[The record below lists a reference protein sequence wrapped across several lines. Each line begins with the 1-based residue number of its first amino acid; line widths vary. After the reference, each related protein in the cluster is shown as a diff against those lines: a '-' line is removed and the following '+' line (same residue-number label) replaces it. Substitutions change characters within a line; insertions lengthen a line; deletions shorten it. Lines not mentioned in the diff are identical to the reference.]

1 MSFLIKKYK
10 QKRVKETFIEEKD
23 NNKIKKMNENTKRKN
38 CIQIVNNI
46 FINTKY
52 NTKRYLSI
60 LFNRYKI
67 LVLLFIKYICIYNS
81 SEIEFI

>member
-23 NNKIKKMNENTKRKN
+23 NNKIKKINENTKRNN